1 MDELNRIPS
10 VDVMYVAELE
20 PPTADGAQVYD
31 IDVIN
36 RGLNKEKIVPT
47 SKTHTFTFKKLD
59 KDKKYSVRVRTLV
72 NGRTIVCVSIFQ
84 SLFYKPCMDIIR
96 VQKNY
101 LREGWLP

>member
-1 MDELNRIPS
+1 MDELNKIPS

-36 RGLNKEKIVPT
+36 SSLYKEKIVPS

-84 SLFYKPCMDIIR
+84 SLLFYKPDMNNIR
-96 VQKNY
+96 VQRK
-101 LREGWLP
+101 